1 MTAFP
6 VIANR
11 RNGVNPTHSA
21 DDIRMAL
28 GLPIRTSSGRFSMV
42 MFNRWQL
49 YIGAALA
56 ALAEIIVL
64 ASR

>member
-1 MTAFP
+1 
-6 VIANR
+6 
-11 RNGVNPTHSA
+11 
-21 DDIRMAL
+21 
-28 GLPIRTSSGRFSMV
+28 

-64 ASR
+64 ANR